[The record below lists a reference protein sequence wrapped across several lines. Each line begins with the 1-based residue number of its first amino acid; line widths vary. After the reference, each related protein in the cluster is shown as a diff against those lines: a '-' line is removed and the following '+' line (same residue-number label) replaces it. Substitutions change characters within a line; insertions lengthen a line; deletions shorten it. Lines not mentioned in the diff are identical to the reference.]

1 MTALQS
7 ALLAALLLG
16 TVSGLLGSFVVV
28 RRMALTGDM
37 LSHAV
42 LPGVVAG
49 LTWSET
55 RNPLVVLT
63 AAVIAGV
70 TGSITMSA
78 LLRATK
84 LKPDAALAL
93 VLSVFFA
100 IGIAMISRFQP
111 AGVQAF
117 LYGQVAAIDQR
128 DLLLLLAV
136 TTLTATLAPL
146 TFRTL
151 TLVSFDSAFAKLMG
165 FPVRIFEIVFFLLL
179 TVVIVIAMQ
188 AVGVVLV
195 TAMLVTPA
203 AGARFCTHS
212 LPKTAVIA
220 CAIGAAGGIG
230 GVWISATGNHLP
242 TGPLMALAT
251 TALFLAAA
259 TLGPRRG
266 WLPVLLR
273 RKRET
278 RRIACEDALKV
289 LWMHEE
295 VPGLV
300 QPLIS
305 RETLLRHL
313 AAAGWIDRR
322 STVPQLT
329 DSGREQAAKLV
340 RSHRLWERYLT
351 EHAAYKSDHVH
362 EDAERAEHWIDEQR
376 LAALAEKLGNPSQ
389 DPHGKPIPPAE
400 VRP

>member
-16 TVSGLLGSFVVV
+16 TASGLLGSFVVV

-49 LTWSET
+49 LAWSGT
-55 RNPLVVLT
+55 RNPLVVLA
-63 AAVIAGV
+63 AAVAAGV
-70 TGSITMSA
+70 LGSGAMSA
-78 LLRATK
+78 LLRTTK

-100 IGIAMISRFQP
+100 IGIAMISRLQP

-117 LYGQVAAIDQR
+117 LYGQVAAIDRR
-128 DLLLLLAV
+128 DLWLLLTV
-136 TTLTATLAPL
+136 TALTVTLVPL
-146 TFRTL
+146 SFRSL
-151 TLVSFDSAFAKLMG
+151 TLVSFDGAFAKLLG
-165 FPVRIFEIVFFLLL
+165 FPVRLFEIAFFLLL
-179 TVVIVIAMQ
+179 TVVIVISMQ

-203 AGARFCTHS
+203 AAARFCTHS
-212 LPKTAVIA
+212 LAKTAAIS

-230 GVWISATGNHLP
+230 GVWISSAENNLP
-242 TGPLMALAT
+242 TGPLMALST

-259 TLGPRRG
+259 VLGPRRG
-266 WLPVLLR
+266 WLPVMLR
-273 RKRET
+273 RHKEN
-278 RRIACEDALKV
+278 RRIACEDILKT
-289 LWMHEE
+289 LWLHEE
-295 VPGLV
+295 APGLV

-305 RETLLRHL
+305 REMLLRHL
-313 AAAGWIDRR
+313 SATGWIDRR
-322 STVPQLT
+322 STVPRLT

-351 EHAAYKSDHVH
+351 EYAAYKSDHVH
-362 EDAERAEHWIDEQR
+362 DDAERAEHWIDEQR

-400 VRP
+400 TRS